1 MPLFLFYLMVVW
13 SEKKKVKDAL
23 AKAKEIEKHEILP
36 QEKVVDIYKEGISF
50 GEKLKNFLKPSWF
63 VKDVHRK
70 TVKKKK

>member
-23 AKAKEIEKHEILP
+23 AKAKEVEKHEILP